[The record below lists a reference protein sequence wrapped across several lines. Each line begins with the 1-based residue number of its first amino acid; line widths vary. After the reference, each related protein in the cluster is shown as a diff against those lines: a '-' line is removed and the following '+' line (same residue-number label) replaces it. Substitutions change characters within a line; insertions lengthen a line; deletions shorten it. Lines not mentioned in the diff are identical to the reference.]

1 MNTDSPVSDSVIDQ
15 MIDLRLQLAQLEHK
29 IDTLMPP
36 FFHACAAQELT
47 QFRHKHGIIC
57 RRLTPGKWDYPSDI
71 LKQEKR
77 LKLLKQQF
85 QQTHEPTAGREVSW
99 SIRLTL

>member
-36 FFHACAAQELT
+36 FFHACSAQKLT
-47 QFRHKHGIIC
+47 Q
-57 RRLTPGKWDYPSDI
+57 
-71 LKQEKR
+71 
-77 LKLLKQQF
+77 
-85 QQTHEPTAGREVSW
+85 
-99 SIRLTL
+99 